1 MTHDHHHCEPEDDFE
16 DNSNNYLMKQAERVS
31 YRLVYGDKY
40 EGLSVRE
47 VYYDKKNKIVGWGES
62 PMSATTPSTKQLVRE
77 LIDAMHHIDDMLEA
91 TKKPILEEK
100 ALRQQIYK
108 RLHGKK

>member
-1 MTHDHHHCEPEDDFE
+1 MNNVIHYHEPDDFE
-16 DNSNNYLMKQAERVS
+16 NHSNNYLMKQAERVS
-31 YRLVYGDKY
+31 YRLVSGDNY

-47 VYYDKKNKIVGWGES
+47 VYYDKKNKIVGWGEF
-62 PMSATTPSTKQLVRE
+62 PMSATTQSTKQLVRE
-77 LIDAMHHIDDMLEA
+77 LIEAMHHIDNMLEA

-100 ALRQQIYK
+100 ALRQQLYK